1 MEWDRSYGRD
11 SSRPLALWK
20 ASQGVMNH
28 ARTDGFHPKG
38 CRPDHEGRLAFALY
52 RNGCGEDFLAQ
63 AQAGGRIN
71 HSIEPTI
78 GPDGMDATVEGDDT
92 LVVAVLIVGLGERIS
107 GAFVAHSSCHLDIA
121 SKGYTAIG

>member
-63 AQAGGRIN
+63 ALTGSGIN
-71 HSIEPTI
+71 CCVEPTI
-78 GPDGMDATVEGDDT
+78 GPRSEERR
-92 LVVAVLIVGLGERIS
+92 VGKECRS
-107 GAFVAHSSCHLDIA
+107 RWSPYH
-121 SKGYTAIG
+121 